1 VSDHDHHFEMVPGL
15 PGPLPQGERLLWQ
28 GSPSWWQLT
37 SRAFRFGWLA
47 VYFGI
52 LAVWRASTAIADG
65 GGAFDAAFAGGLMV
79 VAGLAAALVLVLI
92 GWSSARASTYS
103 ITNRRVVISH
113 GVALPLSVNL
123 PFGMIESADLK
134 TYSDGTGD
142 ISLSL
147 NGDQH
152 LAYLVLWPHARPWR
166 FSKVEPMLRA
176 VPGAVAIAR
185 ILGDALIEA
194 AAAHTAAA
202 DPAARE
208 NAEV

>member
-1 VSDHDHHFEMVPGL
+1 MSDHDHHFEMVPGL

-37 SRAFRFGWLA
+37 SRAFHFGWLA
-47 VYFGI
+47 AYFGV
-52 LAVWRASTAIADG
+52 LAAWRVASTIADG
-65 GGAFDAAFAGGLMV
+65 GGALDATFAGGLMV
-79 VAGLAAALVLVLI
+79 VGGLAAAWVLIMI
-92 GWSSARASTYS
+92 GWSSARATTYS

-123 PFGMIESADLK
+123 PFGMIESAELK

-166 FSKVEPMLRA
+166 FSKVEPTLRA

-185 ILGDALIEA
+185 ILGAALVEA
-194 AAAHTAAA
+194 APAHPAAA
-202 DPAARE
+202 DPVARE
-208 NAEV
+208 NAEA

>member
-1 VSDHDHHFEMVPGL
+1 
-15 PGPLPQGERLLWQ
+15 
-28 GSPSWWQLT
+28 
-37 SRAFRFGWLA
+37 LA
-47 VYFGI
+47 AYFGV
-52 LAVWRASTAIADG
+52 LAVWRVASTIADG
-65 GGAFDAAFAGGLMV
+65 GGALDATFAGGLMV
-79 VAGLAAALVLVLI
+79 VGGLAAAWVLIMI
-92 GWSSARASTYS
+92 GWSSARATTYS

-123 PFGMIESADLK
+123 PFGMIESAELK

-166 FSKVEPMLRA
+166 FSKVEPTLRA

-185 ILGDALIEA
+185 ILGAALVEA
-194 AAAHTAAA
+194 APAHPAAA
-202 DPAARE
+202 DPVARE
-208 NAEV
+208 NAEA

>member
-1 VSDHDHHFEMVPGL
+1 MSDHDHYVDTVPGL

-28 GSPSWWQLT
+28 GSPAWWPLAY
-37 SRAFRFGWLA
+37 RAFRFGWLA
-47 VYFGI
+47 VYFG
-52 LAVWRASTAIADG
+52 LFGGWAAVSVVADG
-65 GGAFDAAFAGGLMV
+65 GGAVRALGAV
-79 VAGLAAALVLVLI
+79 VLTLAAGLTAGAILSLI
-92 GWSSARASTYS
+92 GWASARATTYS

-123 PFGMIESADLK
+123 PFGMIESVALK

-142 ISLSL
+142 LVL
-147 NGDQH
+147 TLGGNRN

-185 ILGDALIEA
+185 ILGDALAE
-194 AAAHTAAA
+194 
-202 DPAARE
+202 AARE
-208 NAEV
+208 HEAAMAAPREPADA